1 MLDSQ
6 KAGRGKK
13 QIGEKGKKKR
23 DYWIPKIFLMSIIIS
38 AVFSLVSSNV
48 LNGAGYIIAFLLLA
62 AVILMGIVFDIIGV
76 SVTVAEQKGSASR
89 VTLNEGLALSYLEE
103 LRIFARK
110 NGLTDDLTLS
120 DFCRLPDLF
129 TTRMAEV
136 DEDALWRDISET
148 ADGALDSFIAMRRR
162 EGEKLS
168 ADLAAK
174 LYNILTLV
182 EAVERR
188 SPETV
193 EAYRQRLYKKLGEL
207 LADRQIDDSRVLTE
221 AALFAD
227 KVAVDEE
234 TVRLR
239 SHIDQF
245 RHILTLE
252 EPVGRK
258 LDFLVQEMN
267 REANT
272 IGSKAQDAEMA
283 RIVVELKSEIEKV
296 REQIQ
301 NIE

>member
-1 MLDSQ
+1 MIQSMTGFGRCQ
-6 KAGRGKK
+6 KTLGSRDITMEIKAVNHRYLEFSSRLPRSLGFIEDKLKAQVQSRIARGKV
-13 QIGEKGKKKR
+13 E
-23 DYWIPKIFLMSIIIS
+23 
-38 AVFSLVSSNV
+38 
-48 LNGAGYIIAFLLLA
+48 
-62 AVILMGIVFDIIGV
+62 V

-103 LRIFARK
+103 RRSFARK

-120 DFCRLPDLF
+120 ECCRLPDLF

-136 DEDALWRDISET
+136 DEEALWRDISET

>member
-1 MLDSQ
+1 MIQSMTGFGRCQ
-6 KAGRGKK
+6 KTLGSRDITVEIKAVNHRYLEFSSRLPRSLGFIEDKLKAQVQSRIARGKV
-13 QIGEKGKKKR
+13 E
-23 DYWIPKIFLMSIIIS
+23 
-38 AVFSLVSSNV
+38 
-48 LNGAGYIIAFLLLA
+48 
-62 AVILMGIVFDIIGV
+62 V

-182 EAVERR
+182 ESVERR

>member
-1 MLDSQ
+1 MIQSMTGFGRCQ
-6 KAGRGKK
+6 KTLGSRDITVEIKAVNHRYLEFSSRLPRSLGFIEDKLKAQVQSRIARGKV
-13 QIGEKGKKKR
+13 E
-23 DYWIPKIFLMSIIIS
+23 
-38 AVFSLVSSNV
+38 
-48 LNGAGYIIAFLLLA
+48 
-62 AVILMGIVFDIIGV
+62 V

-103 LRIFARK
+103 LRIFAQK

>member
-1 MLDSQ
+1 MIQSMTGFGRCQKTLDSRDITVEI
-6 KAGRGKK
+6 KAVNHRYLEFSSRLPRSLGFIEDKLKAQVQSRIARGKV
-13 QIGEKGKKKR
+13 E
-23 DYWIPKIFLMSIIIS
+23 
-38 AVFSLVSSNV
+38 
-48 LNGAGYIIAFLLLA
+48 
-62 AVILMGIVFDIIGV
+62 V
-76 SVTVAEQKGSASR
+76 SVTVTEQKGSASR

>member
-1 MLDSQ
+1 MIQSMTGFGRCQ
-6 KAGRGKK
+6 KTLGSRDITVEIKAVNHRYLEFSSRLPRSLGFIEDKLKAQVQSRIARGKV
-13 QIGEKGKKKR
+13 E
-23 DYWIPKIFLMSIIIS
+23 
-38 AVFSLVSSNV
+38 
-48 LNGAGYIIAFLLLA
+48 
-62 AVILMGIVFDIIGV
+62 V

-207 LADRQIDDSRVLTE
+207 LGR
-221 AALFAD
+221 
-227 KVAVDEE
+227 
-234 TVRLR
+234 TVRLTTAGCSPKQPCLR
-239 SHIDQF
+239 TRWQW
-245 RHILTLE
+245 T
-252 EPVGRK
+252 RK
-258 LDFLVQEMN
+258 QSGCAAISISSGISSPWRN
-267 REANT
+267 RWAASS
-272 IGSKAQDAEMA
+272 ISWC
-283 RIVVELKSEIEKV
+283 R
-296 REQIQ
+296 R
-301 NIE
+301 

>member
-1 MLDSQ
+1 MIQSMTGFGRCQ
-6 KAGRGKK
+6 KTLGSRDITVEIKAVNHRYLEFSSRLPRSLGFIEDKLKAQVQSRIARGKV
-13 QIGEKGKKKR
+13 E
-23 DYWIPKIFLMSIIIS
+23 
-38 AVFSLVSSNV
+38 
-48 LNGAGYIIAFLLLA
+48 
-62 AVILMGIVFDIIGV
+62 V

-258 LDFLVQEMN
+258 FDFLVQEMN

>member
-1 MLDSQ
+1 MIQSMTGFGRCQ
-6 KAGRGKK
+6 KTLGSRDITVEIKAVNHRYLEFSSRLPRSLGFIEDKLKAQVQSRIARGKV
-13 QIGEKGKKKR
+13 E
-23 DYWIPKIFLMSIIIS
+23 
-38 AVFSLVSSNV
+38 
-48 LNGAGYIIAFLLLA
+48 
-62 AVILMGIVFDIIGV
+62 V

-136 DEDALWRDISET
+136 DEEALWRDISET
-148 ADGALDSFIAMRRR
+148 ADSALDSFIAMRRR

-182 EAVERR
+182 EEVERR

-296 REQIQ
+296 REQVQ
-301 NIE
+301 NVE

>member
-1 MLDSQ
+1 MIQSMTGFGRCQ
-6 KAGRGKK
+6 KTLGSRDITVEIKAVNHRYLEFSSRLPRSLGFIEDKLKAQVQSRIARGKV
-13 QIGEKGKKKR
+13 E
-23 DYWIPKIFLMSIIIS
+23 
-38 AVFSLVSSNV
+38 
-48 LNGAGYIIAFLLLA
+48 
-62 AVILMGIVFDIIGV
+62 V

-227 KVAVDEE
+227 KVEVDEE

>member
-1 MLDSQ
+1 MIQSMTGFGRCQ
-6 KAGRGKK
+6 KTLGSRDITVEIKAVNHRYLEFSSRLPRSLGFIEDKLKAQVQSRIARGKV
-13 QIGEKGKKKR
+13 E
-23 DYWIPKIFLMSIIIS
+23 
-38 AVFSLVSSNV
+38 
-48 LNGAGYIIAFLLLA
+48 
-62 AVILMGIVFDIIGV
+62 V

-168 ADLAAK
+168 TDLAAK

>member
-1 MLDSQ
+1 MIQSMTGFGRCQ
-6 KAGRGKK
+6 KTLGSRDITVEIKAVNHRYLEFSSRLPRSLGFIEDKLKAQVQSRIARGKV
-13 QIGEKGKKKR
+13 E
-23 DYWIPKIFLMSIIIS
+23 
-38 AVFSLVSSNV
+38 
-48 LNGAGYIIAFLLLA
+48 
-62 AVILMGIVFDIIGV
+62 V

-207 LADRQIDDSRVLTE
+207 LAGRQIDDSRVLTG

>member
-1 MLDSQ
+1 MIQSMTGFGRCQ
-6 KAGRGKK
+6 KTRGSRDITVEIKAVNHRYLEFSSRLPRSLGFIEDKLKAQVQSRIARGKV
-13 QIGEKGKKKR
+13 E
-23 DYWIPKIFLMSIIIS
+23 
-38 AVFSLVSSNV
+38 
-48 LNGAGYIIAFLLLA
+48 
-62 AVILMGIVFDIIGV
+62 V

>member
-1 MLDSQ
+1 MIQSMTGFGRCQ
-6 KAGRGKK
+6 KTLGSRDITVEIKAVNHRYLEFSSRLPRSLGFIEDKLKAQVQSRIARGKV
-13 QIGEKGKKKR
+13 E
-23 DYWIPKIFLMSIIIS
+23 
-38 AVFSLVSSNV
+38 
-48 LNGAGYIIAFLLLA
+48 
-62 AVILMGIVFDIIGV
+62 V

-89 VTLNEGLALSYLEE
+89 VILNEGLALSYLEE

-129 TTRMAEV
+129 TTRTAEV
-136 DEDALWRDISET
+136 DEEALWRDISET

-162 EGEKLS
+162 EGEKLA

-193 EAYRQRLYKKLGEL
+193 EAYRQRLYRKLSEV
-207 LADRQIDDSRVLTE
+207 LADRQIDESRVLTE

-227 KVAVDEE
+227 KVTVDEE

-267 REANT
+267 RESNT

>member
-1 MLDSQ
+1 MIQSMTGFGRCQ
-6 KAGRGKK
+6 KTLGSRDITVEIKAVNHRYLEFSSRLPRSLGFIEDKLKAQVQSRIARGKV
-13 QIGEKGKKKR
+13 E
-23 DYWIPKIFLMSIIIS
+23 
-38 AVFSLVSSNV
+38 
-48 LNGAGYIIAFLLLA
+48 
-62 AVILMGIVFDIIGV
+62 V

-136 DEDALWRDISET
+136 DEEALWRDISET

-245 RHILTLE
+245 RHILALE

>member
-1 MLDSQ
+1 MIQSMTGFGRCQ
-6 KAGRGKK
+6 KTLGSRDITVEIKAVNHRYLEFSSRLPRSLGFIEDKLKAQVQSRIARGKV
-13 QIGEKGKKKR
+13 E
-23 DYWIPKIFLMSIIIS
+23 
-38 AVFSLVSSNV
+38 
-48 LNGAGYIIAFLLLA
+48 
-62 AVILMGIVFDIIGV
+62 V

-168 ADLAAK
+168 TDLAAK

-207 LADRQIDDSRVLTE
+207 LADRQIDDSRMLTE

>member
-1 MLDSQ
+1 MIQSMTGFGRCQ
-6 KAGRGKK
+6 KTLGSRDITVEIKAVNHRYLEFSSRLPRSLGFIEDKLKAQVQSRIARGKV
-13 QIGEKGKKKR
+13 E
-23 DYWIPKIFLMSIIIS
+23 
-38 AVFSLVSSNV
+38 
-48 LNGAGYIIAFLLLA
+48 
-62 AVILMGIVFDIIGV
+62 V

-110 NGLTDDLTLS
+110 NGLTDDLT
-120 DFCRLPDLF
+120 LPDLF

>member
-1 MLDSQ
+1 MIQSMTGFGRCQ
-6 KAGRGKK
+6 KTLGSRDITVEIKAVNHRYLEFSSRLPRSLGFIEDKLKAQVQSRIARGKV
-13 QIGEKGKKKR
+13 E
-23 DYWIPKIFLMSIIIS
+23 
-38 AVFSLVSSNV
+38 
-48 LNGAGYIIAFLLLA
+48 
-62 AVILMGIVFDIIGV
+62 V

-207 LADRQIDDSRVLTE
+207 LADRQIDDSRVRTE

-258 LDFLVQEMN
+258 FDFLVQEMN

>member
-1 MLDSQ
+1 MIQSMTGFGRCQ
-6 KAGRGKK
+6 KTLGSRDITVEIKAVNHRYLEFSSRLPRSLGFIEDKLKAQVQSRIARGKV
-13 QIGEKGKKKR
+13 E
-23 DYWIPKIFLMSIIIS
+23 
-38 AVFSLVSSNV
+38 
-48 LNGAGYIIAFLLLA
+48 
-62 AVILMGIVFDIIGV
+62 V
-76 SVTVAEQKGSASR
+76 SVTVAEQKGSASQ

-136 DEDALWRDISET
+136 DEEALWRDISET

>member
-1 MLDSQ
+1 MIQSMTGFGRCQ
-6 KAGRGKK
+6 KTLGSRDISVEIKAVNHRYLEFSSRLPRSLGFIEDKLKAQVQSRIARGKV
-13 QIGEKGKKKR
+13 E
-23 DYWIPKIFLMSIIIS
+23 
-38 AVFSLVSSNV
+38 
-48 LNGAGYIIAFLLLA
+48 
-62 AVILMGIVFDIIGV
+62 V

-258 LDFLVQEMN
+258 FDFLVQEMN

>member
-1 MLDSQ
+1 MIQSMTGFGRCQ
-6 KAGRGKK
+6 KTLGSRDITVEIKAVNHRYLEFSSRLPRSLGFIEDKLKAQVQFRIARGKV
-13 QIGEKGKKKR
+13 E
-23 DYWIPKIFLMSIIIS
+23 
-38 AVFSLVSSNV
+38 
-48 LNGAGYIIAFLLLA
+48 
-62 AVILMGIVFDIIGV
+62 V

-120 DFCRLPDLF
+120 DFCRLADLF

-136 DEDALWRDISET
+136 DEEALWRDISET

>member
-1 MLDSQ
+1 MIQSMTGFGRCQKTLDSRDITVEI
-6 KAGRGKK
+6 KAVNHRYLEFSSRLPRSLGFIEDKLKAQVQSRIARGKV
-13 QIGEKGKKKR
+13 E
-23 DYWIPKIFLMSIIIS
+23 
-38 AVFSLVSSNV
+38 
-48 LNGAGYIIAFLLLA
+48 
-62 AVILMGIVFDIIGV
+62 V

>member
-1 MLDSQ
+1 MIQSMTGFGRCQ
-6 KAGRGKK
+6 KTLGSRDITVEIKAVNHRYLEFSSRLHRSLGIIEDKLKAQVQSRIARGKV
-13 QIGEKGKKKR
+13 E
-23 DYWIPKIFLMSIIIS
+23 
-38 AVFSLVSSNV
+38 
-48 LNGAGYIIAFLLLA
+48 
-62 AVILMGIVFDIIGV
+62 V

>member
-1 MLDSQ
+1 M
-6 KAGRGKK
+6 
-13 QIGEKGKKKR
+13 
-23 DYWIPKIFLMSIIIS
+23 
-38 AVFSLVSSNV
+38 
-48 LNGAGYIIAFLLLA
+48 
-62 AVILMGIVFDIIGV
+62 
-76 SVTVAEQKGSASR
+76 AEQKGSASR

-258 LDFLVQEMN
+258 LDFGSIGRKLDFIAQEMN